1 MTSIYR
7 MDDLFGITESAKAIG
22 DEETANPR
30 TEIHEKETSH
40 VQEITTGPDV
50 RKGATES
57 DATVE
62 HTEIRI

>member
-40 VQEITTGPDV
+40 VQETTTSPDV

>member
-1 MTSIYR
+1 
-7 MDDLFGITESAKAIG
+7 MDDLFGITEVAKAIG

-30 TEIHEKETSH
+30 TEINEKEAPH
-40 VQEITTGPDV
+40 VQETATGPDV

-62 HTEIRI
+62 HAEIRI